1 MGAALIRIISA
12 AFAGFILAAHGVAA
26 AASVDDGKR
35 AFVQHGCWQCHGF
48 EGQGSAATSKGK
60 VIADTA
66 LPLDAFTAFVRTT
79 SGDMPPF
86 RPQVISDADL
96 ADIYAYLESRPKP
109 KPVDDLPLLKQIP

>member
-1 MGAALIRIISA
+1 MSAALVRITSTA
-12 AFAGFILAAHGVAA
+12 VAGIFLAAHGVAV
-26 AASVDDGKR
+26 AASVENGKR

-66 LPLDAFTAFVRTT
+66 LPFDAFTAFVRTT
-79 SGDMPPF
+79 DGEMPPF
-86 RPQVISDADL
+86 RSQVLSDADL

-109 KPVDDLPLLKQIP
+109 NPVEDVPLLKQIP